1 MNKLKYLFAGLL
13 CIFCIEIKAQDSD
26 KKMEESSSLLA
37 GYHAGIVQIMF
48 AVNKDNF
55 TTLDKY
61 DFYFIGFPFG
71 ITFNTHGKLKFDLE
85 FVPIIK
91 PYFNSGVPIQVHLLF
106 HPGILYPLGKGWTF
120 GFRLAY
126 ENSVNQI
133 GFTPLINKGFKRK
146 NNSVFFLELVA
157 PARFGP
163 EKNSGYTQLGGL
175 HIGIGF

>member
-1 MNKLKYLFAGLL
+1 MFSFTLNAT
-13 CIFCIEIKAQDSD
+13 ISRIKS
-26 KKMEESSSLLA
+26 
-37 GYHAGIVQIMF
+37 YGIGPVSY
-48 AVNKDNF
+48 
-55 TTLDKY
+55 THLDVYKRQ
-61 DFYFIGFPFG
+61 
-71 ITFNTHGKLKFDLE
+71 DLE
-85 FVPIIK
+85 FVPVVK

-106 HPGILYPLGKGWTF
+106 HPGILYPLGNGWTF

-175 HIGIGF
+175 HVGLGF

>member
-1 MNKLKYLFAGLL
+1 MGLV
-13 CIFCIEIKAQDSD
+13 CIISTKVTAQESE
-26 KKMEESSSLLA
+26 KKMSDPISVLA
-37 GYHAGIVQIMF
+37 GYHVGVVQIMF
-48 AVNKDNF
+48 AANKGNF

-61 DFYFIGFPFG
+61 DFYFIGFPIG
-71 ITFNTHGKLKFDLE
+71 ITFNTAGKLKFDLE
-85 FVPIIK
+85 FVPVVK

-106 HPGILYPLGKGWTF
+106 HPGILYPLGNGWTF

-175 HIGIGF
+175 HVGLGF

>member
-1 MNKLKYLFAGLL
+1 MKNLVYLLMGLV
-13 CIFCIEIKAQDSD
+13 CIISTKVTAQESE
-26 KKMEESSSLLA
+26 KKMIDPVSVLA
-37 GYHAGIVQIMF
+37 GYHVGVVQIMF
-48 AVNKDNF
+48 AVNKGNF

-61 DFYFIGFPFG
+61 DFYFIGFPIG
-71 ITFNTHGKLKFDLE
+71 ITFNTAGKLKFDLE
-85 FVPIIK
+85 FVPVIK

-106 HPGILYPLGKGWTF
+106 HPGILYPLGNGWTF

-146 NNSVFFLELVA
+146 NNSVFFFELVA

-175 HIGIGF
+175 HVGLGF